1 MSLEYE
7 RERYK
12 LLKSMFDAYKKEL
25 YENRLIALDMPIE
38 TDNGFNVERET
49 LIDDID
55 EKLEILRRHID
66 DPYFAK
72 LIFEDKEDAKAG
84 DPHEIFTACL
94 CLFGKQKLNAISD
107 LS

>member
-1 MSLEYE
+1 
-7 RERYK
+7 
-12 LLKSMFDAYKKEL
+12 MFDAYKKEL

-72 LIFEDKEDAKAG
+72 LIFEDKEDGEKFNGYIGRLSVGEVSSPDDNKVVDWRA
-84 DPHEIFTACL
+84 P
-94 CLFGKQKLNAISD
+94 ISD
-107 LS
+107 LYYNGKL